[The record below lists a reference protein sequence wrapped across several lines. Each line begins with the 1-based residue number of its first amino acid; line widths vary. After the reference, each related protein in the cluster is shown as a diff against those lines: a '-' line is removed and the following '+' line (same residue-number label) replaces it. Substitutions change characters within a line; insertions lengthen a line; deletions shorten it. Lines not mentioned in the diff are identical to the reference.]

1 METGKPI
8 EILITAGGTS
18 ENIDD
23 VRRITNSGTGQLG
36 ALVAD
41 EFFASELPCHITYLC
56 SSPAVRPVLCEN
68 IDVIIANS
76 VLELYSTVKNLLE
89 NRTFDIIVHS
99 MAIGDYYVKA
109 VSDSQRVS
117 GEIIKRLSYMACGD
131 SSAPEEAIEDAILSP
146 PPIVE
151 SKISS
156 DKENLIVVLEKAPKI
171 ISMFRGF
178 APNAVIVGF
187 KLLSNVEESELLSVG
202 LALLKK
208 NDCDYVLA
216 NDMRTVQAGSHE
228 GLLISEGGSFERAYG
243 KDAIAELISTRTIE
257 KLLAHKNGKQ

>member
-1 METGKPI
+1 MDTEKTL

-36 ALVAD
+36 SLVAD
-41 EFFASELPCHITYLC
+41 AFLSSGLPCSITYLC
-56 SSPAVRPVLCEN
+56 SSSAVRPINCEN
-68 IDVIIANS
+68 IDIIIADS
-76 VLELYSTVKNLLE
+76 VLELYSTVKNLGE
-89 NRTFDIIVHS
+89 KKSFDIIVHS

-109 VSDSQRVS
+109 VSDSQRMS

-146 PPIVE
+146 PQIVE

-171 ISMFRGF
+171 ISMFRSF

-187 KLLSNVEESELLSVG
+187 KLLSDVEESELVRVG

-216 NDMRTVQAGSHE
+216 NDMRTVQAGVHE
-228 GLLISEGGSFERAYG
+228 GLLISQDGSFERATG
-243 KDAIAELISTRTIE
+243 KNAIAELISLRTIE
-257 KLLAHKNGKQ
+257 KLQTT